1 MADMIEPWIS
11 TPSDKPKLLVIYWPT
26 ACGKTA
32 LTIELAQKYNGEV
45 INADSRQIYRGMNIG
60 TGKVTQEEMQ
70 WIVHCM
76 LDIRYISEMYGV
88 GEYAPEARRII
99 ADIHARGKLPILS
112 GGTGLFIDSVVGN
125 FTIPE
130 VVADWEYRDEME
142 RFRLEQG
149 NEALWEKLNS
159 VDPDYAAELDPRN
172 YRYVIRGLEIW
183 KETGKSKKVLWQKT
197 ESLYDFLRITPYD
210 GDRDKLYETINQ
222 RVGEMFQSGLIEEI
236 SQLVQSTKYTVHDEG
251 LLKHLPWLNA
261 IGYREV
267 IDFLADRISLEQAL
281 ELVQQNS
288 RNYAK
293 RQLTWFRRYN
303 ENI

>member
-1 MADMIEPWIS
+1 MADYAKAS
-11 TPSDKPKLLVIYWPT
+11 KPRLLVIYWPT

-60 TGKVTQEEMQ
+60 TGKVTQEEMK
-70 WIVHCM
+70 WVVHHM
-76 LDIRYISEMYGV
+76 LDIRDISEMYGV

-99 ADIHARGKLPILS
+99 EDIHARGKLPILS

-142 RFRLEQG
+142 RFRLEHG
-149 NEALWEKLNS
+149 NEALWEKLNA
-159 VDPDYAAELDPRN
+159 VDPDYAADLDPRN

-197 ESLYDFLRITPYD
+197 ESPYDFLRITPYD

-222 RVGEMFQSGLIEEI
+222 RVGEMFQSGLIEE
-236 SQLVQSTKYTVHDEG
+236 VQRLMNNEEWIMKNDG
-251 LLKHLPWLNA
+251 ILKELPWLNA

-293 RQLTWFRRYN
+293 RQLTWFRRYTEMNN
-303 ENI
+303 E

>member
-1 MADMIEPWIS
+1 MADYAKAS
-11 TPSDKPKLLVIYWPT
+11 KPRLLVIYWPT

-60 TGKVTQEEMQ
+60 TGKVTQEEMK
-70 WIVHCM
+70 WVVHHM
-76 LDIRYISEMYGV
+76 LDIRDISEMYGV
-88 GEYAPEARRII
+88 GEYAPEARRMIE
-99 ADIHARGKLPILS
+99 DIHARGKLPILS

-142 RFRLEQG
+142 RFRLEHG
-149 NEALWEKLNS
+149 NEALWEKLNA
-159 VDPDYAAELDPRN
+159 VDPDYAADLDPRN

-197 ESLYDFLRITPYD
+197 ESPYDFLRITPYD

-222 RVGEMFQSGLIEEI
+222 RVGEMFQSGLIEE
-236 SQLVQSTKYTVHDEG
+236 VQRLMNNEEWIMKNDG
-251 LLKHLPWLNA
+251 ILKELPWLNA

-293 RQLTWFRRYN
+293 RQLTWFRRYTEMNN
-303 ENI
+303 E

>member
-1 MADMIEPWIS
+1 MVDLDFWFS
-11 TPSDKPKLLVIYWPT
+11 TYSDKPKLLVIYWPT

-32 LTIELAQKYNGEV
+32 LTIELARKYNGEV

-60 TGKVTQEEMQ
+60 TGKVTPEEMW
-70 WIVHCM
+70 WIVHHM
-76 LDIRYISEMYGV
+76 LDIRNISEMYGV

-99 ADIHARGKLPILS
+99 ADIHTRGELPILS

-130 VVADWEYRDEME
+130 VVADWEYRGEME
-142 RFRLEQG
+142 RFRLEYG
-149 NEALWEKLNS
+149 NDALWEKLNA
-159 VDPDYAAELDPRN
+159 VDPDYASELDPRN

-197 ESLYDFLRITPYD
+197 ESPYDFLRITPYD

-222 RVGEMFQSGLIEEI
+222 RVGEMFQSGLIEEV